1 MDLNYVFL
9 RQQVERSLAEAAESA
24 AARSAH
30 EELARAYE
38 LQIER
43 KSGGRIIFPWH
54 RSQFEQAEVQASSTL
69 ITPRSAANAGSLQ
82 VEAVATEG
90 RPRPTP

>member
-9 RQQVERSLAEAAESA
+9 RQQVERSLAETARSK
-24 AARSAH
+24 AAREAH

-38 LQIER
+38 RTIER

-54 RSQFEQAEVQASSTL
+54 RDEEPEQQITVIQIPLASS
-69 ITPRSAANAGSLQ
+69 
-82 VEAVATEG
+82 
-90 RPRPTP
+90 

>member
-9 RQQVERSLAEAAESA
+9 RQQVERSLVDAADSA
-24 AARSAH
+24 AARCAH

-54 RSQFEQAEVQASSTL
+54 RGDFDRASF
-69 ITPRSAANAGSLQ
+69 
-82 VEAVATEG
+82 
-90 RPRPTP
+90 

>member
-9 RQQVERSLAEAAESA
+9 RQQVERSRAEAADSA

-38 LQIER
+38 LTIER
-43 KSGGRIIFPWH
+43 KSGGRIMF
-54 RSQFEQAEVQASSTL
+54 RSNRKRA
-69 ITPRSAANAGSLQ
+69 
-82 VEAVATEG
+82 
-90 RPRPTP
+90 

>member
-9 RQQVERSLAEAAESA
+9 RQQVERSMAKAARNE

-38 LQIER
+38 LAIER
-43 KSGGRIIFPWH
+43 KSGGRIVFGWDQD
-54 RSQFEQAEVQASSTL
+54 SGSTD
-69 ITPRSAANAGSLQ
+69 
-82 VEAVATEG
+82 VATEQLISAH
-90 RPRPTP
+90 PIPSASS

>member
-9 RQQVERSLAEAAESA
+9 RQQVERSLADA
-24 AARSAH
+24 AASVAARKAH

-38 LQIER
+38 LAIER

-54 RSQFEQAEVQASSTL
+54 RQDASPGDSSYRLISELPSRSASS
-69 ITPRSAANAGSLQ
+69 
-82 VEAVATEG
+82 
-90 RPRPTP
+90 

>member
-9 RQQVERSLAEAAESA
+9 RQQVERSRAASAENA

-38 LQIER
+38 LRIER
-43 KSGGRIIFPWH
+43 KSGGRIVFPWH
-54 RSQFEQAEVQASSTL
+54 RGSADYEPD
-69 ITPRSAANAGSLQ
+69 TPRHLIVQGTGAPLSER
-82 VEAVATEG
+82 V
-90 RPRPTP
+90 